1 MKTNHT
7 PGPWHS
13 STLRYKSD
21 YELIYDKSDRIICQ
35 MYDRFEDNFTN
46 YEANAKLIIAA
57 PELLE
62 ACLTAKAMY
71 EAQGINETCRI
82 GGAQYKQL
90 LGAIKKATE

>member
-1 MKTNHT
+1 MNAKHT

-35 MYDRFEDNFTN
+35 MYDRFEDDFTN

-57 PELLE
+57 PDLLE
-62 ACLTAKAMY
+62 ACINSFKTLIAIGCTM
-71 EAQGINETCRI
+71 EAEIMQ
-82 GGAQYKQL
+82 
-90 LGAIKKATE
+90 